1 MSEPEENMKKWLIFL
16 KNYLPLSLMGAA
28 VVVVAFFML
37 TGELTIGE
45 LLQYAQDRPVLCGAI
60 LLTLYAIKGFS
71 VVIIYSVLAA
81 AAGVVFPM
89 PVAIILNLIGTA
101 ICLTVSYA
109 VGYYTKTESLEQR
122 LDKHPK
128 IKHYFENAKDFG
140 FGFSYTLHVLG
151 LSTEVLGVLFGLMRL
166 EYWKYMVSSMIAIS
180 PGMICCTI
188 VGSDLNFRS
197 PVFWAILGCD
207 LVIITTCTIYT
218 KRRLDRKKDQ

>member
-1 MSEPEENMKKWLIFL
+1 MSEPEANMKKWLIIL

-28 VVVVAFFML
+28 VVVVAFSML

-128 IKHYFENAKDFG
+128 I
-140 FGFSYTLHVLG
+140 
-151 LSTEVLGVLFGLMRL
+151 
-166 EYWKYMVSSMIAIS
+166 
-180 PGMICCTI
+180 
-188 VGSDLNFRS
+188 
-197 PVFWAILGCD
+197 
-207 LVIITTCTIYT
+207 
-218 KRRLDRKKDQ
+218 

>member
-1 MSEPEENMKKWLIFL
+1 MKKWRIIL

-28 VVVVAFFML
+28 VIVVAILML
-37 TGELTIGE
+37 MGKVTVQEA
-45 LLQYAQDRPVLCGAI
+45 LQYAQDRPVICGTI
-60 LLTLYAIKGFS
+60 LLALYAIKGFS

-89 PVAIILNLIGTA
+89 PVAITLNLIGTA

-122 LDKHPK
+122 LERHPK
-128 IKHYFENAKDFG
+128 MKRYFENAKDFG

-166 EYWKYMVSSMIAIS
+166 EFWKYMVSSLIAIS
-180 PGMICCTI
+180 PGMVCCTI
-188 VGSDLNFRS
+188 IGSDLNFRS

-207 LVIITTCTIYT
+207 LVIIATCTIYT
-218 KRRLDRKKDQ
+218 KRRLDRKKG

>member
-1 MSEPEENMKKWLIFL
+1 MRKWQTFL
-16 KNYLPLSLMGAA
+16 KNYLPLSLMAAA
-28 VVVVAFFML
+28 VILAAVLMFTGNL
-37 TGELTIGE
+37 TVGEI
-45 LLQYAQDRPVLCGAI
+45 LQYAKDRPVLCGTI
-60 LLTLYAIKGFS
+60 LLALYAIKGFS

-81 AAGVVFPM
+81 AAGVVLPM
-89 PVAIILNLIGTA
+89 PAAIILNLIGTA

-128 IKHYFENAKDFG
+128 IKRYFENAKDFG

-166 EYWKYMVSSMIAIS
+166 EYWKYMVSSLIAIS

-188 VGSDLNFRS
+188 IGSDLNFRS

-207 LVIITTCTIYT
+207 LVIIATCTIYT
-218 KRRLDRKKDQ
+218 KRRLERKKD